1 MGMINLFQRRIVKT
15 AGYSLQGLLSTWREE
30 EAFRVE
36 VLLALVFV
44 PLGLHLGETRVEKIL
59 LLGSIF
65 LVLIVELVNS
75 AVESVVNR
83 VGTEQ
88 HDLSGR
94 AKDQGSAAVLLSCPL
109 CLLSGA
115 WSCGRKHGR
124 KDSLLVGYMQPCG

>member
-1 MGMINLFQRRIVKT
+1 MINLFQRRIIKT
-15 AGYSLQGLLSTWREE
+15 AGYSLQGLLSTWKEE

-44 PLGLHLGETRVEKIL
+44 PLGLYLGETRVEKVL

-65 LVLIVELVNS
+65 LVLIVELLNS

-83 VGTEQ
+83 VGSEQ

-94 AKDQGSAAVLLSCPL
+94 AKDQGSAAVLLSL
-109 CLLSGA
+109 FLVFVV
-115 WSCGRKHGR
+115 WS
-124 KDSLLVGYMQPCG
+124 LVLWP